1 MEKRFIK
8 LALMISLVGWGTI
21 VLISLALS
29 GGEKTVGALIGGG
42 ISTADIL
49 LLFVVTARLVQSKG
63 SKVLWLGLVVVKF
76 LAALAAI
83 GAIVLLVRMDILFFL
98 IALGLIPISMVGA
111 GLKLALDGSISR
123 E

>member
-8 LALMISLVGWGTI
+8 LALVISLVGWGTI

-29 GGEKTVGALIGGG
+29 GGGKTVGALIGGG

-49 LLFVVTARLVQSKG
+49 LLFVVTARLVQSTG

-76 LAALAAI
+76 LAVLTAI